1 MRVKLSED
9 LRPLSDLATQALE
22 VVEQASSTG
31 RPVVLT
37 RDGRGVAVLLSVEAF
52 EELQSSSERLAL
64 QQAVDEAEA
73 DLAEGNWVED
83 SDVEQKLIRW
93 TAHLGFAARSGSPES
108 RVTVRAGRLR
118 RAPGEDARVD
128 EVEVAEAVQGAVH
141 GLHELAVGEGAG
153 ARGVGE
159 AALTGEG

>member
-1 MRVKLSED
+1 MREPAVLFPNEGWYERVRAMHVKLSED

-37 RDGRGVAVLLSVEAF
+37 HDGRSVAVLLSVGVF

-64 QQAVDEAEA
+64 QRAVDEAEG
-73 DLAEGNWVED
+73 DLAEGNWVEN

-93 TAHLGFAARSGSPES
+93 NA
-108 RVTVRAGRLR
+108 
-118 RAPGEDARVD
+118 D
-128 EVEVAEAVQGAVH
+128 EF
-141 GLHELAVGEGAG
+141 
-153 ARGVGE
+153 
-159 AALTGEG
+159 